1 MAKPTPGIHR
11 EDLKAMLRKRFGS
24 LDALSR
30 SWGLYR
36 TTIASVLGNPYY
48 SVPLERRIAE
58 ALNLHP
64 HEIWPDRFSA
74 DGEALPRRRFVRST
88 PRTSP
93 ETSQKRRAA

>member
-1 MAKPTPGIHR
+1 MAKPTTGIHR
-11 EDLKAMLRKRFGS
+11 EDLKAMLRKRYGS

-30 SWGLYR
+30 SWGYHR
-36 TTIASVLGNPYY
+36 MCVSNAIRDSYY

-74 DGEALPRRRFVRST
+74 DGEALPRRRSVPSSRRT
-88 PRTSP
+88 PS